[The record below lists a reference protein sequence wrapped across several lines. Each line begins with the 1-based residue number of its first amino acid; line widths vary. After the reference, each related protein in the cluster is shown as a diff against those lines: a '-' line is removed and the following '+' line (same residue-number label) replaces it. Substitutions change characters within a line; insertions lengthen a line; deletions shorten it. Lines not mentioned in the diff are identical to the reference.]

1 MHADTNETKKIVPIA
16 HSTPKFHLTPTRT
29 PKVKSGVNKLSNT
42 FSKKKIIFVVSLYFL
57 KGGNAFS
64 CWKQNSNSKS
74 MSSYKSKLQ
83 SVVTNRVISFLFKNR
98 GKSYSGYIVKAVSL
112 VGAQKAQLHPDDMLL
127 LANFVMSFESFRT
140 SESFSPICL
149 PRYNAMPFLHAYVH
163 YFDDDTYL
171 VLLTSNSDDFFHLK
185 DCRSHCKD
193 GKAYEVVQE
202 CEELKKKCLYL

>member
-83 SVVTNRVISFLFKNR
+83 SVVTNRIISFLFKNR
-98 GKSYSGYIVKAVSL
+98 GKSCIFFTHSRSSAIVKVVSL

-127 LANFVMSFESFRT
+127 LANFVMA

-185 DCRSHCKD
+185 DCRLGLEKWL
-193 GKAYEVVQE
+193 QE
-202 CEELKKKCLYL
+202 MSSEEEEEARLQL